1 MAATRF
7 FEINEAGAIQCTD
20 VNASFDYTQIARLS
34 ARTILTLSTHQILM
48 DVIHIKAKLG
58 LVNDTLTNVL
68 VGVAPTKVSQCLTWS
83 FEA

>member
-34 ARTILTLSTHQILM
+34 ARTIFTPGTHQILIH
-48 DVIHIKAKLG
+48 VINFNEKLSW
-58 LVNDTLTNVL
+58 VNDTLFTVFS
-68 VGVAPTKVSQCLTWS
+68 GRCAHQVSKCLT
-83 FEA
+83 

>member
-34 ARTILTLSTHQILM
+34 ARTIFTPGTHQILM
-48 DVIHIKAKLG
+48 DVIHIKAKLSW
-58 LVNDTLTNVL
+58 VNDTLITVFS
-68 VGVAPTKVSQCLTWS
+68 GYCAHQVSKCLT
-83 FEA
+83 

>member
-7 FEINEAGAIQCTD
+7 FEVNEASAMQCTD
-20 VNASFDYTQIARLS
+20 VKASFDYTQIARLS

-58 LVNDTLTNVL
+58 LVNGTFHMVFS
-68 VGVAPTKVSQCLTWS
+68 GRCAHQSVAMFNLE
-83 FEA
+83 F

>member
-34 ARTILTLSTHQILM
+34 ARTIFTLSTHQILM
-48 DVIHIKAKLG
+48 DVIHIKAKLSW
-58 LVNDTLTNVL
+58 VNDTLHMVFS
-68 VGVAPTKVSQCLTWS
+68 GRCAHQRVAMFNLE
-83 FEA
+83 F

>member
-7 FEINEAGAIQCTD
+7 FEVNEASAMQCTD
-20 VNASFDYTQIARLS
+20 VKASFDYTQIARLS

-58 LVNDTLTNVL
+58 LVNDTLFMVFS
-68 VGVAPTKVSQCLTWS
+68 GRCAHQRVAMFNLE
-83 FEA
+83 F